1 LKPSLLSPSQKTKL
15 LVLARKAL
23 EKRLL
28 HRDYDPQ
35 AYHDPGFEEKRGCF
49 VTLKDQGELRGCIG
63 QINTKTTLAKLVP
76 QMAVAA
82 ALEDPR
88 FEPVRP
94 AELSGL
100 TLEVSVLTLPQPVAT
115 GPIQKQMEQLRPMVD
130 GVILEAQ
137 GHQATFLPQVW
148 EQLHSKEEFLTALC
162 QKAHLPGDY
171 WRQGDL
177 KLFTYQAQHFEEA
190 T

>member
-1 LKPSLLSPSQKTKL
+1 MKPNLFSPGQKAKL
-15 LVLARKAL
+15 LGLARKAL

-28 HRDYDPQ
+28 HREYDPQ
-35 AYHDPGFEEKRGCF
+35 AYQDPEFEEKRGCF
-49 VTLKDQGELRGCIG
+49 VTLKEQGELRGCIG
-63 QINTKTTLAKLVP
+63 QIEARTPLIKLVP

-94 AELSGL
+94 GELAQL
-100 TLEVSVLTLPQPVAT
+100 TLEISVLTPPQPVAP
-115 GPIQKQMEQLRPMVD
+115 GPVQKQIEQLRPLVD

-162 QKAHLPGDY
+162 QKAHLPRDH
-171 WRQGDL
+171 WRQGEL
-177 KLFTYQAQHFEEA
+177 KLFTYQAQHFEE
-190 T
+190 TT